1 MIDDFQITVIFDPEI
16 IIKTKSKAGR
26 IIYSK
31 NPDEKKK
38 NKLIEKLEKKAAED
52 SLKYNRRRLSSL
64 FTPVF
69 AGRILF
75 SGGADLTGGDIEDL
89 IGLGDALFG
98 RVEENF
104 GIDIVNYSLIGGRK
118 PNFFDF
124 EVFNYNF
131 DTHKAVKSEFVK
143 TPAVK
148 KLSKIAEAVLTE
160 NKPAAAVKTAK
171 KALKPTEEKPVSKTV
186 KQLREKPEAKP
197 EEKAEAKAKDK
208 FKVKAEAAHEVKIKP
223 AKVKAAKEKEKI
235 QQYAEKTE
243 PETKAKTSETGVLS
257 GNIAGICETE
267 YAVQERNISEEVD
280 LMSLNWSLLSP
291 SENIPVLE
299 VGEPAEISGESSV
312 RIYFQK
318 PSVRQVVWRF
328 RKKPESQTSK
338 PILRV
343 YKDTD
348 MLWYDVLDGRFGS
361 RYIIFPEGLELSQ
374 TWVEIGYL
382 TEKGDFIFI
391 ARSPVWPPS
400 CLSQKLPKLKMER
413 KISKAAVLIGATES
427 IPGGKRLPV
436 NITSSGSGFSG
447 SAAGVT
453 VSGEGIK

>member
-1 MIDDFQITVIFDPEI
+1 MKDDFQITVIFDPEI
-16 IIKTKSKAGR
+16 IIETKSKTGR

-160 NKPAAAVKTAK
+160 NKPAAAEKTAK
-171 KALKPTEEKPVSKTV
+171 KTLKPNEEKPAAKTV
-186 KQLREKPEAKP
+186 KQLREKPEAKAGPAP
-197 EEKAEAKAKDK
+197 EA
-208 FKVKAEAAHEVKIKP
+208 KIKP

-235 QQYAEKTE
+235 QKYAEKTE
-243 PETKAKTSETGVLS
+243 PETKAKASETGVLS
-257 GNIAGICETE
+257 GDVAEICETE
-267 YAVQERNISEEVD
+267 YAVQERNIGEEID
-280 LMSLNWSLLSP
+280 LISLNWSLLSP

-299 VGEPAEISGESSV
+299 AGEPAEISGESSV

-328 RKKPESQTSK
+328 RKKPEAQNSK

-343 YKDTD
+343 YKDAD
-348 MLWYDVLDGRFGS
+348 MLWYEVLDGRFGS

-400 CLSQKLPKLKMER
+400 CLLQKLPKLKMER
-413 KISKAAVLIGATES
+413 KISKTAVLIGATES

-436 NITSSGSGFSG
+436 NITSSGAGFSASG
-447 SAAGVT
+447 AGIA

>member
-1 MIDDFQITVIFDPEI
+1 MKDDFQITVVFDPEI
-16 IIKTKSKAGR
+16 IIETKSKAGK

-69 AGRILF
+69 TGCILF
-75 SGGADLTGGDIEDL
+75 SGGANLTGGNIDDL
-89 IGLGDALFG
+89 ICFGDALFE
-98 RVEENF
+98 RIEENF

-148 KLSKIAEAVLTE
+148 KISKIAEAVLTE
-160 NKPAAAVKTAK
+160 NKPAALLKSVKETV
-171 KALKPTEEKPVSKTV
+171 KPKQEKPVRKAV
-186 KQLREKPEAKP
+186 KQPQEKH
-197 EEKAEAKAKDK
+197 EEKIEDKAKR
-208 FKVKAEAAHEVKIKP
+208 KIKKIAESAP
-223 AKVKAAKEKEKI
+223 ASQIKTEKI
-235 QQYAEKTE
+235 KDSKDIADICE
-243 PETKAKTSETGVLS
+243 PEYAAQEK
-257 GNIAGICETE
+257 NIGEQI
-267 YAVQERNISEEVD
+267 D
-280 LMSLNWSLLSP
+280 LISLNWSLLSP

-299 VGEPAEISGESSV
+299 AGEPKEISGESLV

-318 PSVRQVVWRF
+318 PSVRQVVWRL
-328 RKKPESQTSK
+328 RKKPEAQSSK

-343 YKDTD
+343 YKDND
-348 MLWYDVLDGRFGS
+348 MLWYEVLDGSFGS

-374 TWVEIGYL
+374 TWVEIGYI
-382 TEKGDFIFI
+382 TEKGDFIFV

-400 CLSQKLPKLKMER
+400 CLSKKLPKLKMER
-413 KISKAAVLIGATES
+413 KIYKNAVLIGATES

-436 NITSSGSGFSG
+436 NITNSG
-447 SAAGVT
+447 AG
-453 VSGEGIK
+453 I

>member
-1 MIDDFQITVIFDPEI
+1 MKGDFQITVIFDPEI

-75 SGGADLTGGDIEDL
+75 SDVADLAGGDIEGL
-89 IGLGDALFG
+89 IGFGDALFG
-98 RVEENF
+98 RIEENF

-124 EVFNYNF
+124 EIFNYNF

-148 KLSKIAEAVLTE
+148 KLSKIAEAVLAE
-160 NKPAAAVKTAK
+160 NKPAAAG
-171 KALKPTEEKPVSKTV
+171 KASKGTIRPKEEKPALKAVRQPK
-186 KQLREKPEAKP
+186 
-197 EEKAEAKAKDK
+197 EKAEAEESASAKIK
-208 FKVKAEAAHEVKIKP
+208 SNKKGGGKGYNAEPEKPVVKRVRSVQNIPETELAPEAKIKP
-223 AKVKAAKEKEKI
+223 AKVKVSKEKEKI
-235 QQYAEKTE
+235 KEYAEKTE
-243 PETKAKTSETGVLS
+243 PETKAKTSETDVLS
-257 GNIAGICETE
+257 GDVAEICEPE
-267 YAVQERNISEEVD
+267 YAAQERNIGEEID
-280 LMSLNWSLLSP
+280 LISLNWSLLSP

-299 VGEPAEISGESSV
+299 AGEPAEISGESSV

-328 RKKPESQTSK
+328 RKKPEAQNSK

-343 YKDTD
+343 YKDAD
-348 MLWYDVLDGRFGS
+348 MLWYEVLDGRLGS
-361 RYIIFPEGLELSQ
+361 RYIIFPEGLNCRRHG
-374 TWVEIGYL
+374 W
-382 TEKGDFIFI
+382 
-391 ARSPVWPPS
+391 R
-400 CLSQKLPKLKMER
+400 
-413 KISKAAVLIGATES
+413 
-427 IPGGKRLPV
+427 
-436 NITSSGSGFSG
+436 
-447 SAAGVT
+447 
-453 VSGEGIK
+453 

>member
-1 MIDDFQITVIFDPEI
+1 MKGDFQITVIFDPEI

-69 AGRILF
+69 AGCIIF
-75 SGGADLTGGDIEDL
+75 SGGADLTGGGIEDL

-160 NKPAAAVKTAK
+160 NKPATAVKAAK
-171 KALKPTEEKPVSKTV
+171 KALKPTEGKPVSKTV

-197 EEKAEAKAKDK
+197 EEKAEAAP
-208 FKVKAEAAHEVKIKP
+208 EAKIKP

-299 VGEPAEISGESSV
+299 AGEPVEISGESSV

-328 RKKPESQTSK
+328 RKKPEAQNSK

-343 YKDTD
+343 YKDAD
-348 MLWYDVLDGRFGS
+348 MLWYEVLDGRFGS

-382 TEKGDFIFI
+382 TGKGDFIFI

-400 CLSQKLPKLKMER
+400 CLLQKLPKLKMER
-413 KISKAAVLIGATES
+413 KISKATVLIGATES

-436 NITSSGSGFSG
+436 NITSSGAGFSAFG
-447 SAAGVT
+447 AGIT
-453 VSGEGIK
+453 FSGEGIK

>member
-1 MIDDFQITVIFDPEI
+1 MKDVFQITVIFDSEI
-16 IIKTKSKAGR
+16 IIEAKSKAGR

-31 NPDEKKK
+31 NPDKKKK

-69 AGRILF
+69 SGCILF
-75 SGGADLTGGDIEDL
+75 SGGADLTGGVIDDL
-89 IGLGDALFG
+89 IGFGDALFG
-98 RVEENF
+98 RIEENF

-118 PNFFDF
+118 PNFFYF

-160 NKPAAAVKTAK
+160 NKPAAGGKAGK
-171 KALKPTEEKPVSKTV
+171 KALRPTEEKPVPKTL
-186 KQLREKPEAKP
+186 KQPEEKPEAK
-197 EEKAEAKAKDK
+197 AEPAS
-208 FKVKAEAAHEVKIKP
+208 EAKIKP
-223 AKVKAAKEKEKI
+223 QKVKVAKEKEKI
-235 QQYAEKTE
+235 QEFAEKAE
-243 PETKAKTSETGVLS
+243 PETKAEVSENVVLS
-257 GNIAGICETE
+257 GDIAGICETE

-299 VGEPAEISGESSV
+299 AGEPAEISGESSV

-436 NITSSGSGFSG
+436 NITSSGAGFSASG
-447 SAAGVT
+447 AGIT

>member
-1 MIDDFQITVIFDPEI
+1 MKGDFQITVIFDPEI
-16 IIKTKSKAGR
+16 IIEAKSKAGR

-69 AGRILF
+69 AGCIIF
-75 SGGADLTGGDIEDL
+75 SGGADLTGGGIEDL

-160 NKPAAAVKTAK
+160 NKPATAVKAAK
-171 KALKPTEEKPVSKTV
+171 KALKPTEGKPVSKTV

-197 EEKAEAKAKDK
+197 EEKAEAAP
-208 FKVKAEAAHEVKIKP
+208 EAKIKP

-382 TEKGDFIFI
+382 TERGDFIFI

-413 KISKAAVLIGATES
+413 KISKATVLIGATES

-436 NITSSGSGFSG
+436 NIISSGSGFSG
-447 SAAGVT
+447 SAAGIT
-453 VSGEGIK
+453 ASGEGIK

>member
-1 MIDDFQITVIFDPEI
+1 MKGDFQITVIFDPEI

-38 NKLIEKLEKKAAED
+38 NKLIEKLEKKAVKD

-75 SGGADLTGGDIEDL
+75 SGVADLTGGGIEDL
-89 IGLGDALFG
+89 IGFGDALFG
-98 RVEENF
+98 RIEENF

-124 EVFNYNF
+124 EIFNYNF

-148 KLSKIAEAVLTE
+148 KLSKIAEAVLAE
-160 NKPAAAVKTAK
+160 NKPAAAG
-171 KALKPTEEKPVSKTV
+171 KASKGTIRPKEEKPALKAVRQPK
-186 KQLREKPEAKP
+186 
-197 EEKAEAKAKDK
+197 EKAEA
-208 FKVKAEAAHEVKIKP
+208 KIKP
-223 AKVKAAKEKEKI
+223 AKVKVSKEKEKI
-235 QQYAEKTE
+235 KEYAEKTE

-257 GNIAGICETE
+257 GDVAEICEPE
-267 YAVQERNISEEVD
+267 YAAQERNISEEID
-280 LMSLNWSLLSP
+280 LISLNWSLLSP

-299 VGEPAEISGESSV
+299 AGEPAEISGESSV

-318 PSVRQVVWRF
+318 PGVRQVVWRF
-328 RKKPESQTSK
+328 RKKPEAQNSK

-343 YKDTD
+343 YKDAD
-348 MLWYDVLDGRFGS
+348 MLWYEVLDGRLGS

-391 ARSPVWPPS
+391 ARSPAWPPS

-413 KISKAAVLIGATES
+413 KISKAAVLIGAPES

-436 NITSSGSGFSG
+436 NITSSGAGFSASG
-447 SAAGVT
+447 AGIT

>member
-1 MIDDFQITVIFDPEI
+1 MKGDFQITVIFDPEI
-16 IIKTKSKAGR
+16 IIEAKSKAGR

-69 AGRILF
+69 AGCILL
-75 SGGADLTGGDIEDL
+75 SGGADLTGGNIEDL

-160 NKPAAAVKTAK
+160 NKPAAAKKTAK
-171 KALKPTEEKPVSKTV
+171 KTLKPTEEKPASKTV
-186 KQLREKPEAKP
+186 KQLREKPEAKT
-197 EEKAEAKAKDK
+197 EAKAKDK
-208 FKVKAEAAHEVKIKP
+208 FKEKSEPAPEAKIKP
-223 AKVKAAKEKEKI
+223 AKEKAPKEKEKI
-235 QQYAEKTE
+235 QEYAEKTK
-243 PETKAKTSETGVLS
+243 PKTKAKASETGVLS
-257 GNIAGICETE
+257 GDVAEICETE
-267 YAVQERNISEEVD
+267 YAVQERNIGEEID
-280 LMSLNWSLLSP
+280 LISLNWSLLSP

-299 VGEPAEISGESSV
+299 AGEPAEISGESSV

-328 RKKPESQTSK
+328 RKKPEAQNSK

-343 YKDTD
+343 YKDAD
-348 MLWYDVLDGRFGS
+348 MLWYEVLDGRFGS

-400 CLSQKLPKLKMER
+400 CLLQKLPKLKMER

-436 NITSSGSGFSG
+436 NITSSGAGFSASG
-447 SAAGVT
+447 AGIA